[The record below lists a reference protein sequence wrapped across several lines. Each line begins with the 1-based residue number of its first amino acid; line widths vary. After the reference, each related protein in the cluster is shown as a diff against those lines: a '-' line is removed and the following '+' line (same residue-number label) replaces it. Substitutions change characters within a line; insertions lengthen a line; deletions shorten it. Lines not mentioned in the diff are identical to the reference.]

1 MIQGHDNNEVPKDT
15 AIVTFKNN
23 QRIVN
28 VIKQF
33 ILQLNTVV
41 RE

>member
-15 AIVTFKNN
+15 TIVSFENN
-23 QRIVN
+23 QRIVS

-33 ILQLNTVV
+33 IQQLKTVV